1 MENVADERLH
11 PQNYCGY
18 VLPVCVESTGCSILV
33 LHATCAEHQDNMK
46 FDEEAS
52 FQLSG
57 L

>member
-11 PQNYCGY
+11 LQHYCGY
-18 VLPVCVESTGCSILV
+18 VLPVCVESTRWGIQV
-33 LHATCAEHQDNMK
+33 LHATCAELQDNMK

-52 FQLSG
+52 FQVSG